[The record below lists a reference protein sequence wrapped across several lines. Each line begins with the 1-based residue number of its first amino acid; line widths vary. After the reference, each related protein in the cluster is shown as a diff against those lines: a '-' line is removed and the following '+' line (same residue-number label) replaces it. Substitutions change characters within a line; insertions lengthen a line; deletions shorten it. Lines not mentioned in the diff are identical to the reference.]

1 MEEIELQK
9 IKIKDNFW
17 SEYQNLIKGTIIPY
31 QYAVLNDAIDVEVEA
46 EREDDQLPKGKSHAL
61 ENFRITAGLSKGE
74 HFGWFFQDS
83 DVYKWIEAAA
93 YSLAKKRDD
102 SLEELI
108 DEVVVLISQAQEKDG
123 YLNTYF
129 QLRRPDLKYR
139 QLYFSHELYC
149 AGHLIEAAIAYDQ
162 VTGKADLLKIAMKF
176 IDNIER
182 HFGDED
188 GKIQGADGH
197 QEIELALG
205 RLYEYTGEE
214 RYLKLAAFF
223 IEVRG
228 KDPLFYEKEIQ
239 RNILEEL
246 STERPHVNLYYLQAY
261 EQPKLQ
267 RTAEGHAV
275 RMLYMAASMAKIAH
289 HQKDEAL
296 YEACLSIWENITQ
309 KKMYITGGVGST
321 VHGEAF
327 TGDYDLPNDTMYCE
341 TCASIALVYFAFE
354 MYKIEQK
361 AEYFEVIERAL
372 YNGILSGASVDG
384 KHFFYVNPL
393 EIQRASC
400 HNNPGKGHVKTQRPD
415 WLGCACCPPNFAR
428 LIGSIEKYI
437 YLEEAD
443 TLWINL
449 FIGSELL
456 LSDANLIQRTDYPF
470 ENQVQLTYHGAH
482 RTIKIRIPDYLTN
495 LQIQGVNDYQLV
507 DKYITFVAVDGMS
520 VTINFEQPILSIT
533 SNPKVSSN
541 VNKLSIQRG
550 PFVYCAESLDNENEL
565 QQYCVNE
572 ADIVRGTI
580 NETSDILE
588 KTLKMTVPA
597 KKIIEWSEEKL
608 YRYHQPSLVEEKQLH
623 LIPYHLWGNRGEVE
637 MRVWLNR
644 ESS

>member
-520 VTINFEQPILSIT
+520 MTINFEQPILSII
-533 SNPKVSSN
+533 SNPKVSN
-541 VNKLSIQRG
+541 NINKLSIQRG

-644 ESS
+644 ESR